1 MQQQCS
7 CFRTTFLNIC
17 ISKFYSKTIL
27 AINVNAKQVKIPLL
41 EKLQTPLIIVNFKTY
56 LEATGE
62 KAVEL
67 AKKAEK
73 VSLETKV
80 SVGVAPQFTDIAT
93 VAKTAKIPVFAQHI
107 DQIQPGSHTGYVLAE
122 AVKETGAIGTLI
134 NHSERQL
141 KLSDIDAI
149 IKITRQKNLVSVV
162 CANNPNISAAVASL
176 KPDIIAI
183 EPPELIGTG
192 IPVSKAK
199 PEVITDTIR
208 LVREINKKIVILCG
222 AGISRGEDVKAALK
236 LGTQGVLVAS
246 GIVKAKDPY
255 IVLREFAEATRV

>member
-1 MQQQCS
+1 M
-7 CFRTTFLNIC
+7 
-17 ISKFYSKTIL
+17 
-27 AINVNAKQVKIPLL
+27 L
-41 EKLQTPLIIVNFKTY
+41 EKLQVPIIIVNFKTY

-73 VSLETKV
+73 VSLETKIPI
-80 SVGVAPQFTDIAT
+80 SVAPQFTDIAT

-107 DQIQPGSHTGYVLAE
+107 DPIQPGSHTGHVLAE

-149 IKITRQKNLVSVV
+149 IKITREHSLVSVV

-199 PEVITDTIR
+199 PQVITDTIR
-208 LVREINKKIVILCG
+208 LVREINEKVVILCG
-222 AGISRGEDVKAALK
+222 AGISHGEDVKAALK

-255 IVLREFAEATRV
+255 MVLREFAEATRV

>member
-1 MQQQCS
+1 
-7 CFRTTFLNIC
+7 L
-17 ISKFYSKTIL
+17 
-27 AINVNAKQVKIPLL
+27 P
-41 EKLQTPLIIVNFKTY
+41 EKLETPLIIVNFKTY

-67 AKKAEK
+67 AEKAEK
-73 VSLETKV
+73 VSLEKEV
-80 SVGVAPQFTDIAT
+80 IIGVAPQFTDLAT
-93 VAKTAKIPVFAQHI
+93 TAKAVSIPVFAQHI
-107 DQIQPGSHTGYVLAE
+107 DAIQPGSHTGHVLAE
-122 AVKETGAIGTLI
+122 AVKETGAMGTII

-141 KLSDIDAI
+141 KLSAIDAAI
-149 IKITRQKNLVSVV
+149 AVTREKNLISIV
-162 CANNPNISAAVASL
+162 CANNPNISTAVAAL

-208 LVREINKKIVILCG
+208 LVREINQRVVILCG
-222 AGISRGEDVKAALK
+222 AGISRGEDVEAALR
-236 LGTQGVLVAS
+236 LGTEGVLVAS

-255 IVLREFAEATRV
+255 MVLRAFAEAIKN